1 MGSRG
6 GELWQGLLI
15 NGSRNGKG
23 NNAEHND
30 RKGNKCRL
38 AITIIVITITM
49 TVIVSVER
57 TMQNHQLPT
66 QPSRG
71 AVRTLKGPPLRHI
84 ATAVFPERQRA
95 AQLAESM

>member
-30 RKGNKCRL
+30 RKGNKWRL
-38 AITIIVITITM
+38 AITIIVITITK
-49 TVIVSVER
+49 TVIV
-57 TMQNHQLPT
+57 
-66 QPSRG
+66 
-71 AVRTLKGPPLRHI
+71 
-84 ATAVFPERQRA
+84 
-95 AQLAESM
+95 